1 MLSRATPAT
10 IGGAAYVNW
19 GAACINW
26 GAISVNTMRPP
37 IKGELI
43 NV

>member
-26 GAISVNTMRPP
+26 GAISVNTMRPTM
-37 IKGELI
+37 KSEVVG
-43 NV
+43 V